1 MSRMFFVVESDHH
14 KTRGH
19 QTRVRDVRG
28 SPELHEDEHLPGELW
43 PLVLAQIKVRYC
55 GQSPTMCPPGLLVF
69 IFIHYFIGSTSWHSL
84 ANCLLLFVI
93 CYLIVQI
100 HAAAQTESFQDGRRE
115 CFLECEGAGEVVRQ
129 LEKLEIVE
137 MKEVL
142 ICRATWITLP
152 SPPCDPPSLLRDVNQ
167 DNVIARLLQIR

>member
-43 PLVLAQIKVRYC
+43 SLVLAKIKVRYC

-93 CYLIVQI
+93 WL
-100 HAAAQTESFQDGRRE
+100 
-115 CFLECEGAGEVVRQ
+115 
-129 LEKLEIVE
+129 
-137 MKEVL
+137 
-142 ICRATWITLP
+142 CRYTLP
-152 SPPCDPPSLLRDVNQ
+152 HRRKVSRMGGGNVFWSAKEQVRDSAWKSSIRMF
-167 DNVIARLLQIR
+167 VITEKAPTRAFSWLKAATTPLSHLSHY

>member
-93 CYLIVQI
+93 WLCRYTLP
-100 HAAAQTESFQDGRRE
+100 HRRKVSRMGGGNVFWSAKE
-115 CFLECEGAGEVVRQ
+115 QVRQ

-142 ICRATWITLP
+142 ICRATWITLL